1 MKTQE
6 TVTKTFATVDTMME
20 KFWDMWLV
28 GLGSISW
35 TQEQFDNML
44 KKYQEQ
50 SQVVRDENS
59 KVIDELMKQVK
70 NNQAQMQK
78 MIQEAVN
85 TALENAEPA
94 YNYFEELNKKVEELS
109 KKSQHPVILQTAK
122 QAKKYQ
128 EPIERS
134 RMHV

>member
-6 TVTKTFATVDTMME
+6 TVTKTFATMETLME

-28 GLGSISW
+28 SMGSISW

-44 KKYQEQ
+44 KKYLEQ
-50 SQVVRDENS
+50 SQVTREESS
-59 KVIDELMKQVK
+59 KIIDELMKQVK

-94 YNYFEELNKKVEELS
+94 YNYFEEINKKVEELS
-109 KKSQHPVILQTAK
+109 KKVSSL
-122 QAKKYQ
+122 
-128 EPIERS
+128 
-134 RMHV
+134 

>member
-6 TVTKTFATVDTMME
+6 TAAKTFATMDMMME

-28 GLGSISW
+28 GMGSISW
-35 TQEQFDNML
+35 TQDQFDNML
-44 KKYQEQ
+44 KKYLEQ
-50 SQVVRDENS
+50 SQAAREENS

-70 NNQAQMQK
+70 NNQVQMQK

-85 TALENAEPA
+85 SALENAEPA

-109 KKSQHPVILQTAK
+109 KKVSNIN
-122 QAKKYQ
+122 
-128 EPIERS
+128 S
-134 RMHV
+134 

>member
-6 TVTKTFATVDTMME
+6 TVTKTFATMETLME

-28 GLGSISW
+28 GMGSISW

-44 KKYQEQ
+44 KKYLEQ
-50 SQVVRDENS
+50 SQVTREESS
-59 KVIDELMKQVK
+59 KIIDELMKQVK

-94 YNYFEELNKKVEELS
+94 YNYFEEINKKVEELS
-109 KKSQHPVILQTAK
+109 KKVS
-122 QAKKYQ
+122 
-128 EPIERS
+128 S
-134 RMHV
+134 M

>member
-6 TVTKTFATVDTMME
+6 NVTKAFASAESMME

-35 TQEQFDNML
+35 SQEQFENMVR
-44 KKYQEQ
+44 KYLEQ
-50 SQVVRDENS
+50 SQTAREENS
-59 KVIDELMKQVK
+59 KIIDELMNQVK
-70 NNQAQMQK
+70 SNQTQMQK

-94 YNYFEELNKKVEELS
+94 YNYFEQLNQKVEELS
-109 KKSQHPVILQTAK
+109 KKVSNL
-122 QAKKYQ
+122 
-128 EPIERS
+128 
-134 RMHV
+134 

>member
-6 TVTKTFATVDTMME
+6 TVTKTFATIDTMME

-44 KKYQEQ
+44 KKYLEQ

-109 KKSQHPVILQTAK
+109 KKVSTL
-122 QAKKYQ
+122 
-128 EPIERS
+128 
-134 RMHV
+134 